1 MVQKK
6 FPYSRQEIN
15 KGDIKSVVNILKS
28 NYLTQGPTVK
38 KFEKEICKKIGAKYA
53 VAVNS
58 ATSALHISCLSLNL
72 KKNDRIWTVPTTFVA
87 TANCGLYCEAKIDF
101 VDIDP
106 RTFNIDVDKLEKK
119 LINSKIKPK
128 ILVTVHLAGQPPD
141 QERIKKL
148 SKKYKFFILEDASHA
163 LGASRKKQKV
173 GNCKWSDIA
182 VFSFHPVKIITTGEG
197 GIAVTN
203 NKKIY
208 EKLEILRSHGIT
220 RKKLKLKKKNLGFW
234 YYEQQA
240 LGFNYRMSDIS
251 AALGIS
257 QLKRMSFFVKKRNQ
271 IAKRYYKLL
280 SNLPVVLPKINK
292 YNISSFHLFI
302 VLIDFNKVSKSYNKI
317 FTNLRKKGIFINLH
331 YLPIHLQPYYRK
343 FGFKNGDYPVAEKY
357 SKSAISLPIYP
368 SLKLVDQK
376 KIVSILK
383 KTLY

>member
-15 KGDIKSVVNILKS
+15 KSDIKSVVNILKS
-28 NYLTQGPTVK
+28 NYLTQGPTVG

-72 KKNDRIWTVPTTFVA
+72 KKNDRIWTVPTTFVS

-173 GNCKWSDIA
+173 GNCKWSDIT

-220 RKKLKLKKKNLGFW
+220 RKKSKLKKTAMKISG
-234 YYEQQA
+234 EQ
-240 LGFNYRMSDIS
+240 
-251 AALGIS
+251 
-257 QLKRMSFFVKKRNQ
+257 V
-271 IAKRYYKLL
+271 
-280 SNLPVVLPKINK
+280 
-292 YNISSFHLFI
+292 
-302 VLIDFNKVSKSYNKI
+302 
-317 FTNLRKKGIFINLH
+317 
-331 YLPIHLQPYYRK
+331 
-343 FGFKNGDYPVAEKY
+343 
-357 SKSAISLPIYP
+357 
-368 SLKLVDQK
+368 
-376 KIVSILK
+376 
-383 KTLY
+383 